1 MDIDLKTL
9 NSSQQYKL
17 LMSSVL
23 PRPIALVTSMD
34 REGVVNAAPFSL
46 FNIMAASPPTVVI
59 GIDAREPGTPKDTA
73 RNIQQTGEFVINL
86 VNEPMA
92 EKMSLCAS
100 ALAPDVNELELAGL
114 TPVPSTQVKPPRIA
128 QSPINLEC
136 SRLTTLDIGNERNI
150 IVGTIL
156 HYHIQDEYYD
166 ATKGYVLAEHMGL
179 IARMHGRS
187 WYART
192 TDLFEVHRPDPSRYT

>member
-23 PRPIALVTSMD
+23 PRPIALITSLD
-34 REGVVNAAPFSL
+34 RNGVINAAPFSL

-59 GIDAREPGTPKDTA
+59 GIDAREPGVPKDTA
-73 RNIQQTGEFVINL
+73 RNIHQTGEFVINL

-100 ALAPDVNELELAGL
+100 ALHPDANELEHAGL
-114 TPVPSTQVKPPRIA
+114 TAVASTQVKPPRIA
-128 QSPINLEC
+128 QSPISLEC
-136 SRLTTLDIGNERNI
+136 TRLTALDIGNERSI

-156 HYHIQDEYYD
+156 HYHIKDEYYD
-166 ATKGYVLAEHMGL
+166 ASNGYVLAEQVGL

-187 WYART
+187 WYSRT
-192 TDLFEVHRPDPSRYT
+192 TDLFEVHRPDQSRYT

>member
-9 NSSQQYKL
+9 NSTEQYKL

-23 PRPIALVTSMD
+23 PRPIALVTSLD
-34 REGVVNAAPFSL
+34 REGVINAAPFSL

-73 RNIQQTGEFVINL
+73 RNIQQTDEFVINL

-92 EKMSLCAS
+92 EKMSLCAT
-100 ALAPDVNELELAGL
+100 ALAPHDNELNHAGL
-114 TPVPSTQVKPPRIA
+114 TAIPSRQVKPPRIA
-128 QSPINLEC
+128 QSPISLEC
-136 SRLTTLDIGNERNI
+136 VRLTALDIGNERTI

-166 ATKGYVLAEHMGL
+166 TTKGYVLADQMGL

-187 WYART
+187 WYSRT
-192 TDLFEVHRPDPSRYT
+192 TDLFEIHRPDQSRYT